1 MNEVSAEP
9 RRIGI
14 YLHSPF
20 CVHKCSYCDF
30 NSWAET
36 RREPQDLW
44 FGALQKQ
51 VAYWSTRSAGRV
63 VVDTVFWGGGTPSLL
78 ANELIVRTGEL
89 LTDSFDFAPDC
100 EFTIEANP
108 ETITEDKIA
117 ALAQSGANRL
127 SVGIQSFKNS
137 SLDRLERHARS
148 EDNHRA
154 LQLLSK
160 YWQGRWSL
168 DMIFGLPDQSIEEWR
183 EDLDTALSYSP
194 SHISAYQLTL
204 STARAKTWKQANDE
218 VLLAFFNE
226 TQERLAAAGLDRYE
240 VSNFAK
246 KGQESR
252 HNLGYWELKPFI
264 GFGPGAA
271 GLLSGAI
278 LGVENRFGVH
288 QKQFDAFE
296 KWQANAGAA
305 DYETRI
311 LEPRS
316 ARDHSEELLMMG
328 LRLKKGIEAA
338 RLGPASRKA
347 LGRLQAQGFIE
358 ENNGRVFCT
367 EAGYRIL
374 DSLLIQLFK
383 IIDEDW
389 VQELDSA
396 QSDPSFR

>member
-1 MNEVSAEP
+1 M
-9 RRIGI
+9 
-14 YLHSPF
+14 
-20 CVHKCSYCDF
+20 HKCSYCDF

-36 RREPQDLW
+36 RRAPQDLW
-44 FGALQKQ
+44 FEALQKQ
-51 VAYWSTRSAGRV
+51 LAYWSQQTAGRV
-63 VVDTVFWGGGTPSLL
+63 VIDTVFWGGGTPSLL
-78 ANELIVRTGEL
+78 ANDLIVRTGEL
-89 LTDSFDFAPDC
+89 LTASFDFAADY

-108 ETITEDKIA
+108 ETLTEDKIA
-117 ALAQSGANRL
+117 ALAESGANRL

-160 YWQGRWSL
+160 YWRGRWSMDL
-168 DMIFGLPDQSIEEWR
+168 IFGLPDQSIEEWR
-183 EDLDTALSYSP
+183 EDLETALAYAP

-226 TQERLAAAGLDRYE
+226 TQNRFEAAGLERYE
-240 VSNFAK
+240 VSNFARV
-246 KGQESR
+246 GEESR
-252 HNLGYWELKPFI
+252 HNLAYWELKPFL

-271 GLLSGAI
+271 GLLSGAV
-278 LGVENRFGVH
+278 LGSDNRFGAH
-288 QKQFDAFE
+288 QKQLDSFE

-305 DYETRI
+305 EYEKRV
-311 LEPRS
+311 LEPRT
-316 ARDHSEELLMMG
+316 ARDHAEELLMMA
-328 LRLKKGIEAA
+328 LRLKKGLEVS
-338 RLGPASRKA
+338 RLGPAMRRA
-347 LGRLQAQGFIE
+347 LARLQAQGFIE
-358 ENNGRVFCT
+358 ENEGRVFCSP
-367 EAGYRIL
+367 AGYRIL